1 MESVKKAKPRIVVV
15 ANEINQIVITIFRLY
30 AKVRAS
36 LSSDKLLKS
45 KNFKKNIKEH
55 LDSLLP
61 PDFIANTPYGY
72 LKHYPRYLE
81 SIYCRIE
88 KVRSDPSRDESWQ
101 SQISIFE
108 EQIDKS
114 VELSVSPQQRRK
126 LIEVRWSLEEL
137 RVSLWAQQLKTLYP
151 VSFKRIEKSIV
162 ESLVE
167 T

>member
-1 MESVKKAKPRIVVV
+1 M
-15 ANEINQIVITIFRLY
+15 
-30 AKVRAS
+30 
-36 LSSDKLLKS
+36 
-45 KNFKKNIKEH
+45 
-55 LDSLLP
+55 
-61 PDFIANTPYGY
+61 
-72 LKHYPRYLE
+72 
-81 SIYCRIE
+81 
-88 KVRSDPSRDESWQ
+88 RSDPSRDESWQ